1 MSFTRRST
9 LVAFVALGFAASV
22 PAFALQMSKYSA
34 SALADAQKAGKPVL
48 VEISASW
55 CPTCKAQKPIL
66 DRLLSS
72 DKFKSFVTL
81 DMDFDTQKDDVKALK
96 AQMQSTLIV
105 YKGDKEVGRSAGD
118 TNAATIEALLAKAL

>member
-1 MSFTRRST
+1 MSITRRSA
-9 LVAFVALGFAASV
+9 LVAFVGLGIVASV
-22 PAFALQMSKYSA
+22 PALALQMSKFSA
-34 SALADAQKAGKPVL
+34 VALAEAQKAGKPVL
-48 VEISASW
+48 VEITAPW
-55 CPTCKAQKPIL
+55 CPTCKVQKPIL

-81 DMDFDTQKDDVKALK
+81 DMDFDSQKDDLKALK

-105 YKGDKEVGRSAGD
+105 FKGDKEVGRSAGD

>member
-1 MSFTRRST
+1 MSITRRSA
-9 LVAFVALGFAASV
+9 LVAFVGLGIVASV
-22 PAFALQMSKYSA
+22 PALALQMSKFSA
-34 SALADAQKAGKPVL
+34 GALAEAQKAGKPVL
-48 VEISASW
+48 VEITAPW
-55 CPTCKAQKPIL
+55 CPTCKVQKPIL

-81 DMDFDTQKDDVKALK
+81 DMDFDSQKDDLKALK

-105 YKGDKEVGRSAGD
+105 FKGDKEVGRSAGD